1 MTSSTNATDL
11 SGKVAVVTGAAAGLG
26 RAEAVGLARLGAT
39 VVVNDIQAALDA
51 SDVIDEIG
59 AAGSKAV
66 AVTGDI
72 SQRST
77 ADELIS
83 CADGLGGLDI
93 VVNNAGITRD
103 RMLFNMSDEEW
114 DLVIAVH
121 LRGHFLL
128 TRNAATYWRG
138 KAKEAGGSIFGRI
151 VNTSSEAGLVGPI
164 GQANYGAAKAG
175 IISLTLTAAR
185 ALGQYG
191 VRANAICPRARTAM
205 TADVFGPADAEDI
218 EGGQIDP
225 LSPEHVVSLVQFL
238 SSPAAA
244 EVNGQVFIVY
254 GPRVTLVAAPT
265 VEQQFSADGPAWEPA
280 QLSSTLREYFAGR
293 DPERNFSA
301 TGLMGQ

>member
-1 MTSSTNATDL
+1 LTSSTNATDL
-11 SGKVAVVTGAAAGLG
+11 SGMVAVVTGAAAGLG
-26 RAEAVGLARLGAT
+26 RAEALGLARLGAT
-39 VVVNDIQAALDA
+39 VVVNDIAPALDS
-51 SDVIDEIG
+51 SDVIDEINSTG
-59 AAGSKAV
+59 AKAIAV
-66 AVTGDI
+66 AGDI

-77 ADELIS
+77 ADELIEQ
-83 CADGLGGLDI
+83 ADALGGLNI
-93 VVNNAGITRD
+93 LVNNAGITRD

-138 KAKEAGGSIFGRI
+138 KAKEAGGTVFGRI
-151 VNTSSEAGLVGPI
+151 VNTASEAGLVGPV

-185 ALGQYG
+185 ALGRYG
-191 VRANAICPRARTAM
+191 VNANAICPRARTAM
-205 TADVFGPADAEDI
+205 TADVFGPADLE
-218 EGGQIDP
+218 EGQIDP
-225 LSPEHVVSLVQFL
+225 LSPEHVVSLVKFL

-254 GPRVTLVAAPT
+254 GPQVTLVAAPT
-265 VEQQFSADGPAWEPA
+265 AEHRFSADGGAWEPA
-280 QLSSTLREYFAGR
+280 ELGSTLQKYFAGR

-301 TGLMGQ
+301 TALMEQ